1 MIRWCLYWI
10 KEAAFVKKMKKFI
23 TLLFSFLLLTHGL
36 ALAGTETPAPN
47 SQPFVGDPNYILNL
61 PLVIRDSP
69 DPVILAVGDSITQG
83 VGTSSGGPET
93 AFPRLLELELE
104 ATYHRNFTSIN
115 AGMGGARTF
124 NIPPVMG
131 TLIDTYHPDLV
142 LLMIGTNDF
151 GDDAPDWWIDLNIR
165 DAITIALNK
174 GVRVIVASNPPVD
187 PIIRQLQFNN
197 IYDFVVNLQQY
208 YLIATYFPIP
218 LAEVFSAFY
227 YNTPGWV
234 YLLPDQLHPNDAGH
248 AIIRDTF
255 YNQIIPLLDQRGCFR

>member
-1 MIRWCLYWI
+1 M
-10 KEAAFVKKMKKFI
+10 
-23 TLLFSFLLLTHGL
+23 THGL
-36 ALAGTETPAPN
+36 ALAGTEIPAPK
-47 SQPFVGDPNYILNL
+47 SQPFVGDPNYILYL
-61 PLVIRDSP
+61 PLVIRDCP

-227 YNTPGWV
+227 YNTPGWAISFSRPTSSQRCRPCHNPG
-234 YLLPDQLHPNDAGH
+234 YLLQSNHPSSGSTGLFSLREITIWDSG
-248 AIIRDTF
+248 
-255 YNQIIPLLDQRGCFR
+255 FRTGP